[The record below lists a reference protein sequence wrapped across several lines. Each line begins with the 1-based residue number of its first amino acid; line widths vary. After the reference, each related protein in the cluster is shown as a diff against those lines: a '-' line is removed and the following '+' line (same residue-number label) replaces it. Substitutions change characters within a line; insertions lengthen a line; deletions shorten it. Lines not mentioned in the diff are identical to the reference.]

1 MNLSQLYYFRK
12 LAELQHYTK
21 AAKELFITQPTLSG
35 SISSLEQELGVSLF
49 QKAGRNVEFT
59 KYGAEFLKY
68 VNASLEQL
76 DKGIAIMKGYSGEG
90 DGGII
95 DLGCIIT
102 LQTDYLPRLLN
113 GYSSV
118 NEHKTEFNINQKPSQ
133 DLLSG
138 VVAGNH
144 DVAFCAFDGDF
155 ARSLPFDAGFDASLQ
170 QIPVVEQ
177 QLVVAMSP
185 SSSLAAKPYLTLD
198 DLREES
204 LITYRDEVPLGQ
216 SVKNLLDGFGIDQVR
231 YAYEDESILAG
242 FAANGSDIALM
253 LDTFFPHSVEDIV
266 VKPLYNNELEKRR
279 YCHTIYLVYSEK
291 NYRPYCVEHFIEY
304 VRGHQLDRSTSP
316 SIYID

>member
-12 LAELQHYTK
+12 LAELQHYTR

-49 QKAGRNVEFT
+49 QKAGRNVELT

-90 DGGII
+90 DGGMI

-113 GYSSV
+113 GYSQV

-138 VVAGNH
+138 VVAGKH
-144 DVAFCAFDGDF
+144 DVAFCAFDP
-155 ARSLPFDAGFDASLQ
+155 SFDAHLQ

-185 SSSLAAKPYLTLD
+185 SSPLASKPYLTLD
-198 DLREES
+198 DLRNES
-204 LITYRDEVPLGQ
+204 LITYREEVPLGK
-216 SVKNLLDGFGIDQVR
+216 SVKNLLDGFGIENVR
-231 YAYEDESILAG
+231 FAYEDESILAG
-242 FAANGSDIALM
+242 FAANGTDVALL
-253 LDTFFPHSVEDIV
+253 LDTFFPHSMEDIA

-304 VRGHQLDRSTSP
+304 IRGHQLDRSTSP

>member
-49 QKAGRNVEFT
+49 QKAGRNVELT

-90 DGGII
+90 DGGMI

-144 DVAFCAFDGDF
+144 DVAFCAFD
-155 ARSLPFDAGFDASLQ
+155 STFDASLQ
-170 QIPVVEQ
+170 QVPVVEQ

-185 SSSLAAKPYLTLD
+185 SSPLAAKPYLTPE
-198 DLREES
+198 DLRDES
-204 LITYRDEVPLGQ
+204 LITYREEVPLGK
-216 SVKNLLDGFGIDQVR
+216 SVKNLLDGLGIEQVR

-266 VKPLYNNELEKRR
+266 MKPLYNNELEKRR